1 MEETKLTAALP
12 NLDVQ
17 IVHRA
22 CPEQNAEA
30 ISITFTATPDFAT
43 VGRMLAPNLPL
54 LDLWMAP
61 MQAWSSLVQRA
72 WSPWLSAVGALPRL
86 ETPGRR

>member
-22 CPEQNAEA
+22 LPEQNAEA
-30 ISITFTATPDFAT
+30 ISITFTATPDFETAAK
-43 VGRMLAPNLPL
+43 MLAPNLPL
-54 LDLWMAP
+54 LGMWMAP
-61 MQAWSSLVQRA
+61 MQAWTSLVQQA
-72 WSPWLSAVGALPRL
+72 WAPWLNAMGTGARL
-86 ETPGRR
+86 LERK

>member
-17 IVHRA
+17 IVHRTY
-22 CPEQNAEA
+22 PDENVEA
-30 ISITFTATPDFAT
+30 LTITFKATPDFDA

-54 LDLWMAP
+54 FALWMAP
-61 MQAWSSLVQRA
+61 MQAWSGLVQQA
-72 WSPWLSAVGALPRL
+72 WAPWLNAMGALPRL
-86 ETPGRR
+86 GAADKR